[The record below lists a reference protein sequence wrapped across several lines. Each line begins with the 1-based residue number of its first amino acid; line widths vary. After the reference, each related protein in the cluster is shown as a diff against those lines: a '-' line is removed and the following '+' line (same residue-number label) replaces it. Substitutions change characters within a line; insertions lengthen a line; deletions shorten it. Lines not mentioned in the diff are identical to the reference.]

1 MSTTLLLKTK
11 VVAKF
16 TSALENLKKQG
27 VTVRDLGDDERNKMA
42 VAIEPW
48 VQEKAEEYEAQGFPG
63 KATFNRLYE
72 LAKQNGAKPVH
83 DYSIK

>member
-1 MSTTLLLKTK
+1 MITLRGVNSVKLNSTITK
-11 VVAKF
+11 
-16 TSALENLKKQG
+16 
-27 VTVRDLGDDERNKMA
+27 

-48 VQEKAEEYEAQGFPG
+48 VQEKAAEYEAQGYPG